1 MVRDEGKSESDE
13 IYRQTTDARRKIGRN
28 RLPLSGRSLS
38 VELGGA
44 GLAEQLS
51 HYCCSET
58 TLDGV

>member
-1 MVRDEGKSESDE
+1 MEYIAR
-13 IYRQTTDARRKIGRN
+13 RNADARRKIGRN
-28 RLPLSGRSLS
+28 DCPSADESLF

-44 GLAEQLS
+44 GQAEQLS